1 MKTSFMLSLVL
12 ASAMLLSSCGGKQE
26 DKEGA
31 EQEGAEQEADKS
43 AVDAL
48 EAFADK
54 AKEMGSRE
62 AVDPIDFRKLKELM
76 PEKIAGMSRT
86 EATGEKS
93 GAMGFTVSTASA
105 KYKGE
110 GDENLNI
117 EIVDT
122 GGIAGVSTMALAG
135 WSMAEIDKET
145 TTGYEKTT
153 KIEGYKA
160 FEKYDNEGKS
170 GEVNVLVADRFV
182 VNVQGDHITVDQ
194 LKDALKDL
202 DLAKLGNLK

>member
-1 MKTSFMLSLVL
+1 MKTSITLSLVL
-12 ASAMLLSSCGGKQE
+12 ASALLLGACGGK
-26 DKEGA
+26 K
-31 EQEGAEQEADKS
+31 AEQEAEKEET

-54 AKEMGSRE
+54 AKEIGDRK
-62 AVDPIDFRKLKELM
+62 AVDPIDFRKLKDLM
-76 PEKIAGMSRT
+76 PEKIGGLSRT

-93 GAMGFTVSTASA
+93 GAMGFTVSTANA

-110 GDENLNI
+110 GDESLDI

-153 KIEGYKA
+153 KIEGYKG
-160 FEKYDNEGKS
+160 FEKYDNESKS
-170 GEVNVLVADRFV
+170 GELNVLVADRFV
-182 VNVQGDHITVDQ
+182 VNVQGNNVSIDQ
-194 LKDALKDL
+194 LKGALKDL
-202 DLAKLGNLK
+202 NLAKLSDLK